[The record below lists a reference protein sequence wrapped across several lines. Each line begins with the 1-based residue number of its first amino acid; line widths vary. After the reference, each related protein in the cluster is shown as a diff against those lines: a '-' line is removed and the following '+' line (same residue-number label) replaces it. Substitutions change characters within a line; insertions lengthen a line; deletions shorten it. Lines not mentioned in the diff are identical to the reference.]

1 MTTKAN
7 KFESAIAKLGATIV
21 SAHDT
26 LNTTRAKIAE
36 QFKVSIN
43 FAIDAGKAS
52 KLEAGDIRDAIVG
65 VFDKHVA
72 DGHIEKSTARAY
84 MTGLRF
90 ALDRGV
96 MWAPD
101 LHSTEGQLR
110 ALTDAGKAVPKALAE
125 KAEMAAAKA
134 AEKREAKQPVGDTI
148 DTALA
153 KTIKL
158 LATWRTLG
166 KNDVASYILDAIHM
180 VNPGFTEPK
189 AD

>member
-1 MTTKAN
+1 MTSIKAN
-7 KFESAIAKLGATIV
+7 KFESAIAKLETAIV
-21 SAHDT
+21 SAHDA

-36 QFKVSIN
+36 SFKGAIN
-43 FAIDAGKAS
+43 LAIDSGKAC
-52 KLEAGDIRDAIVG
+52 KMETGDIRDAIVG

-84 MTGLRF
+84 LTGLRF

-101 LHSTEGQLR
+101 LHSTEGQVR
-110 ALTDAGKAVPKALAE
+110 ALNDANKPIPKALAE
-125 KAEMAAAKA
+125 KAEKA
-134 AEKREAKQPVGDTI
+134 EAKKKDAQQPVGDTV
-148 DTALA
+148 DTAMT
-153 KTIKL
+153 KTIKI
-158 LATWRTLG
+158 LAVWRTLG

>member
-1 MTTKAN
+1 MTANTK

-36 QFKVSIN
+36 AFKGAIN
-43 FAIDAGKAS
+43 LAIDSGKAC
-52 KLEAGDIRDAIVG
+52 KMETGDIRDAIVA
-65 VFDKHVA
+65 VFDRHVD

-101 LHSTEGQLR
+101 LHSTDGQVR
-110 ALTDAGKAVPKALAE
+110 ALNDAGKAVPKALAE
-125 KAEMAAAKA
+125 KAEKAEAK
-134 AEKREAKQPVGDTI
+134 KREAQHSKGHVASI
-148 DTALA
+148 DSIVKALA
-153 KTIKL
+153 KA
-158 LATWRTLG
+158 LADARTLG
-166 KNDVASYILDAIHM
+166 KGELGADILDVIHS
-180 VNPGFTEPK
+180 VKPDYTEPK